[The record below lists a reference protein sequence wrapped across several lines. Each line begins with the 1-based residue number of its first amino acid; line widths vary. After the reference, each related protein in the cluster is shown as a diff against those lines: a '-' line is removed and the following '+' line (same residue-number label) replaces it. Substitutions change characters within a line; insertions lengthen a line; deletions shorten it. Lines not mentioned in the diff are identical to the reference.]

1 MNCHGLKSRH
11 QPDHRR
17 SRGVNEL
24 ELEDGVPRGVTE
36 LELEDEELEDEDEL
50 ALEEG
55 LVAKSSVANS

>member
-24 ELEDGVPRGVTE
+24 ELED
-36 LELEDEELEDEDEL
+36 EELEDEDEL

-55 LVAKSSVANS
+55 LAAKSSVANS